1 MSKWDRATIVEG
13 KSIAEDGRGVTEV
26 DGLTLYVAGLLPGE
40 RGHVEIEHRSQH
52 KPVAWARLIERVG
65 DPSPH
70 RAEPACPAYG
80 VCGGCAWQHLDYD
93 CQLDEKQKRVASVLQ
108 AKLSDLPEIPKPIAS
123 DWKTG
128 YRNKGKYVVAEVDG
142 RLTLG
147 AYKPRSHDVVS
158 TLGCQVV
165 EPTIDTTAKHVAT
178 HLKRCGIPVYSERER
193 TTGLRYILLRC
204 NSKAQ
209 VLVTIVC
216 TSDTDTAQMQDLAG
230 AINSFRRVCG
240 VVRCNN
246 DLHSGAILTSDVEL
260 LCGSLLAEET
270 AGVTVELDSGSF
282 WQVHR
287 KQAAR
292 AYQDIVSILELPKG
306 SKVMELYAGMGGIAF
321 ALAKQGLAVAA
332 VEQDVQAVD
341 AATQAAHNAGL
352 TNVEFY
358 HADATKMQTE
368 DFEGIAAVVVDP
380 PRKGLGKRGVNQLC
394 EAKVAKIAY
403 LSCGPESLAKDL
415 EQLVAAGY
423 EVAKLKLYD
432 FMPGTAQVEVLA
444 LLVLSTPPAQDT
456 HPA

>member
-1 MSKWDRATIVEG
+1 MPRWDRATVVEG
-13 KSIAEDGRGVTEV
+13 QSIAEDGRGVTEF
-26 DGLTLYVAGLLPGE
+26 DGVTLYVAGLLPGE
-40 RGHVEIEHRSQH
+40 KGHLEIEHRSQH

-65 DPSPH
+65 EPSPH

-80 VCGGCAWQHLDYD
+80 VCGGCAWQHLDYES
-93 CQLDEKQKRVASVLQ
+93 QLEEKQKRVASALQ
-108 AKLSDLPEIPKPIAS
+108 ARLSELPEIPKPIAS
-123 DWKTG
+123 EWQTG

-158 TLGCQVV
+158 TVGCQVV
-165 EPTIDTTAKHVAT
+165 EPTIDTTAKHVAA

-193 TTGLRYILLRC
+193 TSGLRYVLLRC
-204 NSKAQ
+204 NAKAQ

-216 TSDTDTAQMQDLAG
+216 TSDTDTEQMQNLAG
-230 AINSFRRVCG
+230 AIHSFRRVCG

-246 DLHSGAILTSDVEL
+246 DLHSGAILTDKVEL
-260 LCGSLLAEET
+260 LCGGLLKEEI

-292 AYQDIVSILELPKG
+292 AYDDIVSLLDLPKG

-321 ALAKQGLAVAA
+321 ALAKQGLLVAA
-332 VEQDVQAVD
+332 VERDVQAVD
-341 AATQAAHNAGL
+341 AATRAAHDAGL

-358 HADATKMQTE
+358 HADATEMQSE

-380 PRKGLGKRGVNQLC
+380 PRKGLGNKGVKQLC

-423 EVAKLKLYD
+423 RVAKIQLYD
-432 FMPGTAQVEVLA
+432 FMPGTAQVEVLT
-444 LLVLSTPPAQDT
+444 LLELPPA
-456 HPA
+456 A

>member
-1 MSKWDRATIVEG
+1 MSKWDRATVVEG

-65 DPSPH
+65 ATSPH
-70 RAEPACPAYG
+70 RTEPACPAYG

-93 CQLDEKQKRVASVLQ
+93 CQLDEKQKRVASALE
-108 AKLSDLPEIPKPIAS
+108 ARLSDLPEIPKPIAS
-123 DWKTG
+123 DWQTG

-147 AYKPRSHDVVS
+147 AYKPRSHEVVS

-178 HLKRCGIPVYSERER
+178 HLKRCGIPVYSEKER
-193 TTGLRYILLRC
+193 TSGLRYVLLRC

-246 DLHSGAILTSDVEL
+246 NLHSGAILTSDVEL
-260 LCGSLLAEET
+260 LCGSLLKEET

-292 AYQDIVSILELPKG
+292 AYQDIVSILDLPTG

-321 ALAKQGLAVAA
+321 ALAKQGLQVAA
-332 VEQDVQAVD
+332 VEQDAQAVD
-341 AATQAAHNAGL
+341 AATRAAHDAGL
-352 TNVEFY
+352 ANVEFY
-358 HADATKMQTE
+358 HADATKMEPE
-368 DFEGIAAVVVDP
+368 DFEGITAVVVDP
-380 PRKGLGKRGVNQLC
+380 PRKGLGNRGVKQLC

-444 LLVLSTPPAQDT
+444 LLVLNTSPTAD
-456 HPA
+456 ASS